1 MKPTK
6 FIAALCGV
14 AAFVCS
20 CEKEDSKT
28 NDDFMRFKSIL
39 SAFALMVPVCMAT
52 IFTSCEKKDVTVAV
66 TGIEV
71 TPAFVE
77 LKPGETQELKVS
89 VLPEN
94 ATDKT
99 YTWSSSDESVA
110 TVADD
115 VVTAVADGSAVI
127 TAVAAD
133 GTHKASVTVKVT
145 TPVTGIE
152 VTPAFVE
159 LKPGETQE
167 LKVSVLPENA
177 TDKTYTWSSSDESVA
192 TVADDVVTAV
202 ADGSAVITAVAADG
216 THKASVTV
224 KVTTPVTGIEVTPA
238 FVELKPGETQE
249 LKVSVLPEN
258 ATDKTYTWSS
268 SDESVATVADD
279 VVTAVADGSAVITAV
294 AADGT
299 HKASVTVKVTTPVTP
314 PYDGIVASSAGAVFI
329 GDKYGMGYND
339 EVHVY
344 LLSGDVKYSDS
355 SLSGKGSALWLDLY
369 LPLTGKAV
377 LPAHHYTAML
387 GEETK
392 YTFQTGMDLRPYG
405 SVTGSYVYEN
415 NEYVMVADGTVDITL
430 DGSTYTVDA
439 VVKSLEGKEYKFRY
453 TGAIEVKTST
463 GGGNV
468 GGTTVDGGWT
478 TVNVGKLTQARF
490 EYYGGDAYGTK
501 DVSDNWILYLYD
513 DGVSI
518 GNDGFT
524 GAGDI
529 MMIEL
534 NCPVGVKDHIEPGTY
549 HVIPPTEFTSA
560 SVLTP
565 FTTVPGLEN
574 SKGHIYG
581 TWYLSSKYSEDE
593 SFSGYYGASEGS
605 VTVDKTDNDVYSIS
619 FEIKD
624 TDIQG
629 IVSGSFEGKASIF
642 DVSCSASVSMSSASM
657 KSSLKSA
664 RRIAFRK

>member
-1 MKPTK
+1 MKLTK

-14 AAFVCS
+14 VAFVCR

-89 VLPEN
+89 VIPEN

-99 YTWSSSDESVA
+99 YT
-110 TVADD
+110 
-115 VVTAVADGSAVI
+115 
-127 TAVAAD
+127 
-133 GTHKASVTVKVT
+133 
-145 TPVTGIE
+145 
-152 VTPAFVE
+152 
-159 LKPGETQE
+159 L
-167 LKVSVLPENA
+167 
-177 TDKTYTWSSSDESVA
+177 
-192 TVADDVVTAV
+192 
-202 ADGSAVITAVAADG
+202 
-216 THKASVTV
+216 
-224 KVTTPVTGIEVTPA
+224 
-238 FVELKPGETQE
+238 
-249 LKVSVLPEN
+249 
-258 ATDKTYTWSS
+258 SS

-329 GDKYGMGYND
+329 GDKYDMGYND
-339 EVHVY
+339 EISVY

-439 VVKSLEGKEYKFRY
+439 VVKSLEGMEYKFRY

-463 GGGNV
+463 GGGNG
-468 GGTTVDGGWT
+468 GGTTVDGGWK

-490 EYYGGDAYGTK
+490 EYYGRDAYGTNG
-501 DVSDNWILYLYD
+501 VSDNWILYLYD

-518 GNDGFT
+518 GNNGFT

-605 VTVDKTDNDVYSIS
+605 VTVDKTDDGVYSIS

-642 DVSCSASVSMSSASM
+642 DGSSSASVSMSSASM

>member
-1 MKPTK
+1 MDVNSVL
-6 FIAALCGV
+6 FYI
-14 AAFVCS
+14 
-20 CEKEDSKT
+20 
-28 NDDFMRFKSIL
+28 FMRFKSIL

-77 LKPGETQELKVS
+77 LKPGDTQVLKVS

-94 ATDKT
+94 ASDKT

-145 TPVTGIE
+145 TAVTGIE

-159 LKPGETQE
+159 LKPGDTQV

-192 TVADDVVTAV
+192 TVADDIVTAV

-216 THKASVTV
+216 THKASATV
-224 KVTTPVTGIEVTPA
+224 KVTTPVTT
-238 FVELKPGETQE
+238 
-249 LKVSVLPEN
+249 
-258 ATDKTYTWSS
+258 
-268 SDESVATVADD
+268 
-279 VVTAVADGSAVITAV
+279 
-294 AADGT
+294 
-299 HKASVTVKVTTPVTP
+299 

-339 EVHVY
+339 EVSVY

-369 LPLTGKAV
+369 LPVTGKAV
-377 LPAHHYTAML
+377 LPAHHYTALL

-415 NEYVMVADGTVDITL
+415 NEYVMVEDGTVDITL

-439 VVKSLEGKEYKFRY
+439 VVKSLEGMEYKFRY
-453 TGAIEVKTST
+453 TGAIEVETYT
-463 GGGNV
+463 GGGE
-468 GGTTVDGGWT
+468 GGEGGDGEYT
-478 TVNVGKLTQARF
+478 TVNLGKLTQARF
-490 EYYGGDAYGTK
+490 EYYGGNAYGTNG
-501 DVSDNWILYLYD
+501 VSDIWILYLYD

-549 HVIPPTEFTSA
+549 PVIHPTEATTDA
-560 SVLTP
+560 LKP
-565 FTTVPGLEN
+565 FTTVPGLQN
-574 SKGHIYG
+574 DRGYIFG
-581 TWYLSSKYSEDE
+581 TWYLSSKNREDG
-593 SFSGYYGASEGS
+593 FAGYYGAMEGS
-605 VTVDKTDNDVYSIS
+605 VTVGKTGDVYSIS

-624 TDIQG
+624 TDKQG

-642 DVSCSASVSMSSASM
+642 DRSSSTSVSMSSASM
-657 KSSLKSA
+657 SQKSSLKGA

>member
-6 FIAALCGV
+6 FITALCGV
-14 AAFVCS
+14 VVFVCS

-115 VVTAVADGSAVI
+115 VVTAVANGSAVI

-202 ADGSAVITAVAADG
+202 A
-216 THKASVTV
+216 
-224 KVTTPVTGIEVTPA
+224 
-238 FVELKPGETQE
+238 
-249 LKVSVLPEN
+249 N
-258 ATDKTYTWSS
+258 
-268 SDESVATVADD
+268 
-279 VVTAVADGSAVITAV
+279 GSAVITAV

-329 GDKYGMGYND
+329 GDKYDMGYND
-339 EVHVY
+339 EISVY

-405 SVTGSYVYEN
+405 GITGSYIYEN
-415 NEYVMVADGTVDITL
+415 NEYVMVEDGTVDITL

-439 VVKSLEGKEYKFRY
+439 VVKSFGKEYKFRY

-463 GGGNV
+463 SGGDG

-490 EYYGGDAYGTK
+490 EYYGGDAYGTNG
-501 DVSDNWILYLYD
+501 VSDNWILYLYD

-593 SFSGYYGASEGS
+593 SVSGYYAATEGS
-605 VTVDKTDNDVYSIS
+605 VTVDKTDDDVYSIS

-624 TDIQG
+624 TDKQG

-642 DVSCSASVSMSSASM
+642 DVSSSASVSMSSASM

>member
-77 LKPGETQELKVS
+77 LKPGDTQELKVS

-99 YTWSSSDESVA
+99 YTWSSSDKSVA

-115 VVTAVADGSAVI
+115 VVTAVANGSAVI

-145 TPVTGIE
+145 TSVTGIE

-159 LKPGETQE
+159 LKPGDTQV
-167 LKVSVLPENA
+167 LKV
-177 TDKTYTWSSSDESVA
+177 T
-192 TVADDVVTAV
+192 
-202 ADGSAVITAVAADG
+202 
-216 THKASVTV
+216 
-224 KVTTPVTGIEVTPA
+224 
-238 FVELKPGETQE
+238 
-249 LKVSVLPEN
+249 VLPEN

-329 GDKYGMGYND
+329 GDKYDMGYND
-339 EVHVY
+339 EISVY

-439 VVKSLEGKEYKFRY
+439 VVRSLEGMEYKFRY

-463 GGGNV
+463 GGGDG

-490 EYYGGDAYGTK
+490 EYYGGDAYGTNG
-501 DVSDNWILYLYD
+501 VSDNWILYLYD

-560 SVLTP
+560 SILTP

-605 VTVDKTDNDVYSIS
+605 VTVDKTDDGVYSIS

-642 DVSCSASVSMSSASM
+642 DVSSSASVSMSSASM

>member
-1 MKPTK
+1 MKLTK

-14 AAFVCS
+14 VAFVCS

-145 TPVTGIE
+145 TSVTGIE

-224 KVTTPVTGIEVTPA
+224 KVTTSVTGIEVTPA

-294 AADGT
+294 AADGI
-299 HKASVTVKVTTPVTP
+299 HKASVTVKVTTPITP

-329 GDKYGMGYND
+329 GDKYDMGYND
-339 EVHVY
+339 EISVY

-439 VVKSLEGKEYKFRY
+439 VVKSLEGMEYKFRY
-453 TGAIEVKTST
+453 TGAIEVKTSA
-463 GGGNV
+463 GGGDG

-490 EYYGGDAYGTK
+490 EYYGGDAYGTNG
-501 DVSDNWILYLYD
+501 VSDNWILYLYD

-605 VTVDKTDNDVYSIS
+605 VTVDKTDDDVYSIS

-642 DVSCSASVSMSSASM
+642 DGSSSASVSMSSASM

>member
-1 MKPTK
+1 MKLTK

-14 AAFVCS
+14 VAFVCS

-99 YTWSSSDESVA
+99 YTWSSSDVSVATVADDVVTAVADGSAVITAVAADGTHKASVTVKVTTSVTGIEVTPAFVELKPGDTKALKVSVLPENATDKTYTLSSSDVSVA

-145 TPVTGIE
+145 TPI
-152 VTPAFVE
+152 
-159 LKPGETQE
+159 
-167 LKVSVLPENA
+167 
-177 TDKTYTWSSSDESVA
+177 
-192 TVADDVVTAV
+192 
-202 ADGSAVITAVAADG
+202 
-216 THKASVTV
+216 
-224 KVTTPVTGIEVTPA
+224 
-238 FVELKPGETQE
+238 
-249 LKVSVLPEN
+249 
-258 ATDKTYTWSS
+258 
-268 SDESVATVADD
+268 
-279 VVTAVADGSAVITAV
+279 
-294 AADGT
+294 
-299 HKASVTVKVTTPVTP
+299 TP

-329 GDKYGMGYND
+329 GDKYDMGYND
-339 EVHVY
+339 EISVY

-439 VVKSLEGKEYKFRY
+439 VVKSLEGMEYKFRY

-463 GGGNV
+463 GGGNG

-534 NCPVGVKDHIEPGTY
+534 NCPVGVKGHIEPGTY

-593 SFSGYYGASEGS
+593 SVSGYYAASEGS
-605 VTVDKTDNDVYSIS
+605 VTVDKTDDDVYSIS

-624 TDIQG
+624 TDKQG

-642 DVSCSASVSMSSASM
+642 DGSSSASVSMSSASM

>member
-1 MKPTK
+1 MKLTK

-14 AAFVCS
+14 VAFVCR

-77 LKPGETQELKVS
+77 LKPGDTQELKVS

-99 YTWSSSDESVA
+99 YTWSSSDKSVA

-115 VVTAVADGSAVI
+115 IVTAVANGSAVI

-145 TPVTGIE
+145 TSVTGIE

-167 LKVSVLPENA
+167 LKVSVIPENA
-177 TDKTYTWSSSDESVA
+177 TDKTYT
-192 TVADDVVTAV
+192 
-202 ADGSAVITAVAADG
+202 
-216 THKASVTV
+216 
-224 KVTTPVTGIEVTPA
+224 
-238 FVELKPGETQE
+238 L
-249 LKVSVLPEN
+249 
-258 ATDKTYTWSS
+258 SS

-329 GDKYGMGYND
+329 GDKYDMGYND
-339 EVHVY
+339 EISVY

-439 VVKSLEGKEYKFRY
+439 VVKSLEGMEYKFRY

-463 GGGNV
+463 GGGNG

-490 EYYGGDAYGTK
+490 EYYGRDAYGTNG
-501 DVSDNWILYLYD
+501 VSDNWILYLYD

-518 GNDGFT
+518 GNNGFT

-605 VTVDKTDNDVYSIS
+605 VTVDKTDDGVYSIS

-642 DVSCSASVSMSSASM
+642 DGSSSASVSMSSASM